1 MENLQLAPAAG
12 AGIGKLVA
20 DALLA
25 NPDFIPLMRD
35 ALLGGLEAT
44 TRHWDR
50 EAKQFEIEPDFKVR
64 IQAFSMALAHME
76 GEPVKRII
84 HQHLG
89 GDGQIDL
96 GAALRDSP
104 ALQAA
109 IERQLENA
117 RFKDRKR
124 GGKTPPKAAEVV
136 IDE

>member
-1 MENLQLAPAAG
+1 METLQLAPAAG

-117 RFKDRKR
+117 RFKDRNR
-124 GGKTPPKAAEVV
+124 GGKTPPKTAEVV